1 MKCYPQ
7 LNTHTHFV
15 KKLYVS
21 KTVRLFQKRRNKI
34 RDAGDND
41 GVVDDIDGG
50 ASDDGALT

>member
-1 MKCYPQ
+1 MKCYPHS
-7 LNTHTHFV
+7 THTHFV